1 MKENHIQ
8 KINKEY
14 RKKDQI
20 TDVISFNTVDI
31 ENEILIKGDQ
41 KKIDMSGEIFICVK
55 KAEENAL
62 KIGQNLQEEL
72 NFLMMHGF
80 LHIIGYNHLEPKE
93 EKIMIKTQKKLRKK
107 MKKQGK

>member
-1 MKENHIQ
+1 
-8 KINKEY
+8 
-14 RKKDQI
+14 
-20 TDVISFNTVDI
+20 
-31 ENEILIKGDQ
+31 
-41 KKIDMSGEIFICVK
+41 MSGEIFICVK

>member
-41 KKIDMSGEIFICVK
+41 KRLICPVK
-55 KAEENAL
+55 FSFA
-62 KIGQNLQEEL
+62 
-72 NFLMMHGF
+72 
-80 LHIIGYNHLEPKE
+80 
-93 EKIMIKTQKKLRKK
+93 
-107 MKKQGK
+107 